1 VLPTRGTYNLH
12 KYQQYLRS
20 LEAGAARS
28 FAFRETAIKLS
39 GPILRIGDFLPG
51 AGLRQ
56 LLERV
61 HLSPAPG
68 VVSGNSA
75 FGVPAL

>member
-1 VLPTRGTYNLH
+1 MLPTRGTYNLH

-39 GPILRIGDFLPG
+39 GPILRIGDFLPR
-51 AGLRQ
+51 AGLWQ
-56 LLERV
+56 LPERV
-61 HLSPAPG
+61 YLSPALG
-68 VVSGNSA
+68 VVGGNSA